1 MSVSRKTYSHLA
13 GARRIPTT
21 YEIATSRLLYY
32 FDRGGF
38 ALELPASEWYRR
50 YQVGSPIGAALP
62 AGSTPGWEAFED
74 PRATTYASYVRQQ
87 RDREAFIARVL
98 DAASVARQDPALPA
112 AWIETLERTLSP
124 LRFVY
129 HGLQMAAAYVAQ
141 MAPSGRITVAAL
153 FQTGDEIRRIHGIAF
168 RVVQLRAVAGAAFGE
183 SGRDRWQSDPSWQPL
198 RRVVEKLLVTYD
210 WGAALVALNV
220 CVRPLVDELFLVGL
234 ATLAE
239 RNGDYADAQLLR
251 SFADDGTWQREWTE
265 RLLRVA
271 GADPNGSPSGS
282 SETGGASE
290 ARAAIAAWIAEWRP
304 QVADAVADAAANL
317 GPDGAT
323 IAARANESVAPLVRP
338 FTREGHDGA

>member
-21 YEIATSRLLYY
+21 YEITTSKLLYY

-38 ALELPASEWYRR
+38 ALELPTSEWYRR

-87 RDREAFIARVL
+87 RDREAFVACVL
-98 DAASVARQDPALPA
+98 DAPSVARQDPALPA
-112 AWIETLERTLSP
+112 PWLETLERTLSP

-168 RVVQLRAVAGAAFGE
+168 RVVQLRAVAGPTFGE
-183 SGRDRWQSDPSWQPL
+183 SGRDRWQNDPSWQPL
-198 RRVVEKLLVTYD
+198 RRIIEKLLVTYD

-220 CVRPLVDELFLVGL
+220 CVRPLVDELFLIGL

-239 RNGDYADAQLLR
+239 RNGDYADAQILR

-271 GADPNGSPSGS
+271 GSDPNGLPSGS
-282 SETGGASE
+282 AEAGGAST
-290 ARAAIAAWIAEWRP
+290 ARAAIAGWIEEWRP
-304 QVADAVADAAANL
+304 QIADAVAAAASNL
-317 GPDGAT
+317 GPDGAGV
-323 IAARANESVAPLVRP
+323 AARASESVAPFVRP
-338 FTREGHDGA
+338 FTREGRNGA